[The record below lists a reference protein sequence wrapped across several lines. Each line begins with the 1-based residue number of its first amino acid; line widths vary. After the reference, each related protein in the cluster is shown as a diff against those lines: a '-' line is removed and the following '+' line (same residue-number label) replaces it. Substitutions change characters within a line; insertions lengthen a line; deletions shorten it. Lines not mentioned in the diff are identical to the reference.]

1 MGPGTVNSSAQPGAQ
16 AASADAALEELR
28 SRLLRYPIEQYPVQH
43 AVSQFHLGVAL
54 LQSDRAPEA
63 LGALALARSGF
74 ADAGL
79 TLELAKSENMQGVA
93 LREVGDLPGA
103 GRAFA
108 AATADFAKLDQ
119 PLEEAAASYNLGLVL
134 RLLGGSASA
143 QVALARAGELF
154 TAANLPIQGGAAAR
168 ELGTLL
174 LTEGR
179 LDEAVAVLT
188 DAMDRARSGGDAAG
202 TGAAANALGLAHL
215 AAGARDEA
223 VLAFRT
229 AASTH
234 PRSIR
239 PAEHAMAK
247 ANLALAYETQDPAR
261 SRLAASQALAVS
273 AAPPP
278 VREQAEAVLARLP
291 AYMGGELFAVLE
303 DVAEVGDE
311 WAVVLRDEVTRWVD
325 CSPAERS
332 EAAGHWVGGILQRSG
347 RGPEFMEGFLNAL
360 LELPP
365 VAYERIIEA
374 VVRASARES
383 EEGAD
388 RFRSI
393 SRSAMARFPIPQ
405 WQRLAATFD
414 RVAAANGT
422 PASWS

>member
-16 AASADAALEELR
+16 ASGADAALEELR

-54 LQSDRAPEA
+54 LQSDRAQEA
-63 LGALALARSGF
+63 LGALALARAGF

-79 TLELAKSENMQGVA
+79 TLELAKAENMQGVA

-143 QVALARAGELF
+143 KAALARAGELF

-179 LDEAVAVLT
+179 LDEAVTVLT
-188 DAMDRARSGGDAAG
+188 DAMDKARSGGDAAG
-202 TGAAANALGLAHL
+202 TGAAANTLGLAHL

-247 ANLALAYETQDPAR
+247 ANLALAYETQDPERA
-261 SRLAASQALAVS
+261 RLAAGQALAVR
-273 AAPPP
+273 AAPAP
-278 VREQAEAVLARLP
+278 VRAQAEAVLTRLP
-291 AYMGGELFAVLE
+291 AYTGGELFAVLE
-303 DVAEVGDE
+303 DEAGDE

-325 CSPAERS
+325 CSPAARA
-332 EAAGHWVGGILQRSG
+332 EAAGHWVGGVLQRSG

-374 VVRASARES
+374 VVLASARES
-383 EEGAD
+383 AEGAD
-388 RFRSI
+388 RFRAI